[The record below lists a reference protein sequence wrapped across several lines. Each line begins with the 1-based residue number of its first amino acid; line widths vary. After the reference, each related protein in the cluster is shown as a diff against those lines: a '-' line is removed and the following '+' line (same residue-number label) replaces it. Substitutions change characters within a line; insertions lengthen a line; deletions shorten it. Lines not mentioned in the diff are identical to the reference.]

1 MSTKPML
8 AVGVAAVFAIAA
20 ATAAQA
26 QTKMQ
31 PSGGNAAQT
40 QAGNAAMKPDPA
52 DQAFLKEAIQGDLT
66 EVMMDELAQKQ
77 GVSDGVKT
85 FGEMLAK
92 DHGEHLTK
100 LQAMAKQMGME
111 VPAAPSAKQKADH
124 DKMAKMSGAQFDR
137 AFAMHMVD
145 DHKQDIAKYQAQA
158 KKSGPLADLAK
169 ETVPVLQKHLQMA
182 QSLNKPAPTSGAG
195 GMKN

>member
-1 MSTKPML
+1 ML
-8 AVGVAAVFAIAA
+8 AIGVAAVFAIGAG
-20 ATAAQA
+20 AAQA

-31 PSGGNAAQT
+31 PSRGAAAQT
-40 QAGNAAMKPDPA
+40 QAGDAAMKPNQA
-52 DQAFLKEAIQGDLT
+52 DQAFLKEAIQGDLA
-66 EVMMDELAQKQ
+66 EAMMGELAQQK
-77 GVSDGVKT
+77 GESDGVKN
-85 FGEMLAK
+85 FGEMLEK

-100 LQAMAKQMGME
+100 LQAMARQMGVE
-111 VPAAPSAKQKADH
+111 APAEPSAKQKADH

-145 DHKQDIAKYQAQA
+145 DHKKDITKYQVQA

-182 QSLNKPAPTSGAG
+182 QSLSKPAPTTGSGG
-195 GMKN
+195 KKN